1 MKNATS
7 FVHNCVLV
15 MSRILWRKWKW
26 MKSSTEE
33 QNMWHSWTCGIIGS
47 SSIFDISLK
56 NKKIIQGVRVDLRVL
71 MPVIGV
77 PESLR
82 PAVHM
87 LLEDPI
93 LDLVIRLHREG
104 FSSSW
109 SPLSGDSPLLK
120 ISKFPIKTLWA
131 CLSSP
136 SSSPAVPNLDKT
148 INPLHRQ
155 QQSCLLLKSMFP
167 MMKRE
172 RGCLKT
178 LKSHVFVKDIPALQN
193 WKDLKL
199 HNSPAAKFWISYKGR
214 LPSIFWG
221 WEENIQ

>member
-1 MKNATS
+1 
-7 FVHNCVLV
+7 
-15 MSRILWRKWKW
+15 
-26 MKSSTEE
+26 
-33 QNMWHSWTCGIIGS
+33 
-47 SSIFDISLK
+47 
-56 NKKIIQGVRVDLRVL
+56 

-82 PAVHM
+82 PAIHM

-93 LDLVIRLHREG
+93 LDLVIGLHREG

-148 INPLHRQ
+148 INPLHSQ
-155 QQSCLLLKSMFP
+155 LFFQQSCLLLKSMFP
-167 MMKRE
+167 MMRRE

-178 LKSHVFVKDIPALQN
+178 LKSHVFVKDIPALAKLKRFETAGFTSRQIQN
-193 WKDLKL
+193 FVQRSFAL
-199 HNSPAAKFWISYKGR
+199 HILGNGKKIFNKFQFSR
-214 LPSIFWG
+214 DNF
-221 WEENIQ
+221 